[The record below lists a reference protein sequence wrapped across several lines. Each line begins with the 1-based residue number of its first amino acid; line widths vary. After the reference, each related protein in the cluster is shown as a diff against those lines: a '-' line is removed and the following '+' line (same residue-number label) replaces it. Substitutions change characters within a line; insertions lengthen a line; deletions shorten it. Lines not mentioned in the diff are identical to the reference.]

1 MMAAFRE
8 TSSMLGTHDLGLFI
22 ASGLL
27 LNMTPG
33 PDSLLIMARS
43 ATQGFRAGSA
53 AALGIGA
60 GTCIHILAAA
70 LGLSALLSAS
80 TAAFTVVKLLGAA
93 YLIYLGAGMLFKR
106 HAAEDR
112 IGAGGA
118 HHGEHRDAHRDDD
131 LALAQGRGQDAL
143 PTAPPAAPLRKIF
156 AQGFLTN
163 VLNPKV
169 GLFFLAFVPQFISA
183 DAPSK
188 AAAFLF
194 LGAVF
199 NVNGMLWCHLLAW
212 SSAVAGARARGRG
225 WARALGRWLNRG
237 IGALFLAFGV
247 RLAMAEM
254 A

>member
-1 MMAAFRE
+1 
-8 TSSMLGTHDLGLFI
+8 MLGTHDLGLFI

-93 YLIYLGAGMLFKR
+93 YLVYLGAGMLFKR
-106 HAAEDR
+106 RAAEATPEN
-112 IGAGGA
+112 G
-118 HHGEHRDAHRDDD
+118 HQEQD
-131 LALAQGRGQDAL
+131 LA
-143 PTAPPAAPLRKIF
+143 PPPAAPLRKIF

-169 GLFFLAFVPQFISA
+169 GLFFLAFVPQFISHE
-183 DAPSK
+183 APSK

-212 SSAVAGARARGRG
+212 SSAVAGARARGQG
-225 WARALGRWLNRG
+225 WARTLGRWLNRG